1 MPGIINDIIIK
12 KTVLKGMFKAAVHV
26 GREIEQYDLLGDCK
40 DLDKELRASYVQF
53 RDTLQ
58 KVIALLK
65 EKDFGIDTQFTNY
78 RSQ

>member
-1 MPGIINDIIIK
+1 MVRVSG
-12 KTVLKGMFKAAVHV
+12 
-26 GREIEQYDLLGDCK
+26 K
-40 DLDKELRASYVQF
+40 D

-65 EKDFGIDTQFTNY
+65 EHDFEIDMQFTNY